1 MKILDAL
8 VQVRGRKWPTV
19 ALETGYSESPDSLSQ
34 DADILLNG
42 SGGRIEIV
50 ITVKMESLGLD
61 VQTPQNGYVEIWTW
75 DKEHSKKAK
84 LGH

>member
-61 VQTPQNGYVEIWTW
+61 VQTPQNGYVEVWTW
-75 DKEHSKKAK
+75 DKTFGKS
-84 LGH
+84 

>member
-50 ITVKMESLGLD
+50 ITVKMESGIRCPNSPERICGNMD
-61 VQTPQNGYVEIWTW
+61 MGQRTF
-75 DKEHSKKAK
+75 KES
-84 LGH
+84 